1 MQRRAAEKRPPARA
15 GVAAPVV
22 ATAGRRK
29 PSQRLG
35 SGCFGLALWLV
46 VVLHAGVAG
55 AVEVVDVR
63 IGEHAKFTRLVFE
76 LDAPAA
82 YRITRTQAAGGK
94 ELRIAFQAQAQ
105 PSKFSFKAGRVE
117 SLDVRAKADTA
128 LVIVGLRDEQA
139 RFSEMTL
146 TKPYRVVIDVLA
158 PAGIASA
165 AAARPQKG
173 EQKSKAAKTTAA
185 VRPTA
190 VARTLVPAL
199 KPTKLAKAVET
210 VAKTPP
216 IAEARVPAEPVSAA
230 LPRDAKSAET
240 TSSAALPAQRIEDG
254 DRPLAPPWAWAAL
267 GGLVLLVAGL
277 MVARRRR
284 RAFDRDAGVLV
295 PVDAGASPFE
305 GLVPEVRAK
314 VEPGV
319 EARPDAAAEPDAAAK
334 HDAKAKHEAQTET
347 REVASRRHGVEAE
360 VAGNDGGEPVV
371 EGEDFALV
379 EAGATEASTALATEG
394 LHPILERIE
403 ARLLSMEARLEDFEA
418 GTSGFEKQVDTHTEE
433 LRVQRAAIARTQ
445 RALRQIS
452 RPRDAEV
459 SGSESVA
466 PTGTRVGR
474 RDADGEH

>member
-1 MQRRAAEKRPPARA
+1 M
-15 GVAAPVV
+15 
-22 ATAGRRK
+22 
-29 PSQRLG
+29 G

-105 PSKFSFKAGRVE
+105 PSKFFFKAGRVE

-146 TKPYRVVIDVLA
+146 TKPYRVVIDVLS

-190 VARTLVPAL
+190 VARTPVPAL

-210 VAKTPP
+210 VAKAPP

-314 VEPGV
+314 VDPGV
-319 EARPDAAAEPDAAAK
+319 EARPDAAAK
-334 HDAKAKHEAQTET
+334 HEAEAKHEAQTET

-360 VAGNDGGEPVV
+360 VAGNDGREPVV

>member
-29 PSQRLG
+29 PIQRLG

-94 ELRIAFQAQAQ
+94 ELQIAFQAQAQ

-158 PAGIASA
+158 PAGMASA

-185 VRPTA
+185 VKPPA
-190 VARTLVPAL
+190 VARTLVPVL

-210 VAKTPP
+210 VAKAPP

-334 HDAKAKHEAQTET
+334 HEAQTET

-418 GTSGFEKQVDTHTEE
+418 GTSGFEKQLDTHTEE